1 MGKMKGSKKDSSSR
15 LGMFFSIALHGALI
29 ILILYWGFGGSTE
42 FADNNPGPIQV
53 SLSGLDTGGSAD
65 SKPPAP
71 VKKPKPKP
79 PEPEPEEVI
88 EEEPPPPEPEP
99 EPEKEEVVKE
109 EPKKDAIPLEE
120 KKEIAKKPEP
130 TPKATAKPTEKPK
143 PKATPKPTDKPK
155 PKATA
160 KPTEKPKPKA
170 TKKPKPKKD
179 FDKEKDRI
187 LKDIQRQKVLDEL
200 KNTEPD
206 SDEPSEN
213 FEDENLEEMGEEQR
227 LAMGDDVKT
236 GGEPN
241 SGGSSSSTSSGG
253 SSLSPLII
261 KTYANQVHRKISR
274 NWRIPPGVPL
284 DAGLSTSLA
293 FKVDGNGKVLDVRI
307 TKSSGNSVFD
317 NYCRQAIIRSSPLP
331 SPPEELADEAKKSGV
346 EITFKPDQ

>member
-1 MGKMKGSKKDSSSR
+1 MGKMKGSKKESSNR
-15 LGMFFSIALHGALI
+15 LGMFFSIALHGGLI
-29 ILILYWGFGGSTE
+29 LLILYWGFGGSTE
-42 FADNNPGPIQV
+42 FTDNNPGPIQV

-65 SKPPAP
+65 SKPPPPA
-71 VKKPKPKP
+71 KKSKPKP
-79 PEPEPEEVI
+79 PEPEPEEVV

-99 EPEKEEVVKE
+99 EPEKKEVVKE
-109 EPKKDAIPLEE
+109 DPKKDAIPLEE
-120 KKEIAKKPEP
+120 KKEVAKKPEP
-130 TPKATAKPTEKPK
+130 TAKPKPTEKPK

-200 KNTEPD
+200 KNKEPE
-206 SDEPSEN
+206 SDEPSED

-253 SSLSPLII
+253 SSLSPLIV

-284 DAGLSTSLA
+284 DEGLATSLA
-293 FKVDGNGKVLDVRI
+293 FKVDGSGKVLDVRI
-307 TKSSGNSVFD
+307 TQSSGNSVFD
-317 NYCRQAIIRSSPLP
+317 NYCKQAIIRSSPLP
-331 SPPEELADEAKKSGV
+331 SPPAELADEAKKSGV
-346 EITFKPDQ
+346 EITFRPDQ